1 MKQRYGS
8 TEDQAV
14 ITWLREQKDVY
25 NEVARNIIKSER
37 QVMQGRAE
45 GKQELFK
52 QRQDML
58 QGTSVRRR

>member
-1 MKQRYGS
+1 MK
-8 TEDQAV
+8 
-14 ITWLREQKDVY
+14 WLETLLNQSDKL
-25 NEVARNIIKSER
+25 
-37 QVMQGRAE
+37 QGRAE